1 MVTHDSMHM
10 MNNNLEGGGILMWD
24 DLTYNPPRESSL
36 TMYNFVILEHIV
48 SYEPQGEMFAK
59 CVFTSVL

>member
-1 MVTHDSMHM
+1 M

-24 DLTYNPPRESSL
+24 DLTHNPPRESSL
-36 TMYNFVILEHIV
+36 TMYNFMILGHIV
-48 SYEPQGEMFAK
+48 SYKPQGEMFAK